1 MQDNFDEETRF
12 ILLEGTESAADKF
25 AEEDSFARD
34 GVLTIRRLHQFYT
47 DEKCREW
54 LRESDAIILNWVDA
68 YTILSL
74 LPFFSKIALLF
85 WGGDLQ
91 NAKHLIAR
99 GGIKG
104 SIMRRMVERA
114 RCIITLLPGDY
125 AELCTV
131 CNPQGQ
137 WLLGV
142 IWTETFSEIRL
153 QPSLPDQM
161 SGKKILVGNS
171 ATRTNRHREVFE
183 QLSRFV
189 DEGITVYVPLAYG
202 DEVYRQEVLEE
213 GRRLLGRSFH
223 PLLDFVDSSEYAAF
237 LGTISVAIFNNNR
250 QQGMGNINLLLSQGA
265 KVYLSEDGPMLEDFS
280 QSGYHVYRAE
290 DICHLSYEELIA
302 FPDDCRK
309 SNVEVGSFAK
319 KHDQAVE
326 LWQHIIG
333 FLKGLRNA

>member
-1 MQDNFDEETRF
+1 MQSNFDEETRF
-12 ILLEGTESAADKF
+12 ILFEGAESAADKF

-34 GVLTIRRLHQFYT
+34 GVLTIRYLHQFYT
-47 DEKCREW
+47 NKKSREW

-91 NAKHLIAR
+91 NAKHIIAR
-99 GGIKG
+99 GDIK
-104 SIMRRMVERA
+104 SLIMRRMVERA

-142 IWTETFSEIRL
+142 IWTKTFSEIRF
-153 QPSLPDQM
+153 QPSLSDQM
-161 SGKKILVGNS
+161 SGKKFLVGNS
-171 ATRTNRHREVFE
+171 ATRTNRHREAFE

-202 DEVYRQEVLEE
+202 DEAYRQEVLDE
-213 GRRLLGRSFH
+213 GRKLLGRSFH
-223 PLLDFVDSSEYAAF
+223 PLLDFIDSSEYAAF
-237 LGTISVAIFNNNR
+237 LGTISVAIFNNDR

-265 KVYLSEDGPMLEDFS
+265 KVYLSEDSPMLKDFS
-280 QSGYHVYRAE
+280 QSGYHVYKAE
-290 DICHLSYEELIA
+290 DICHLDYEEVIA
-302 FPDDCRK
+302 FPEDCRK
-309 SNVEVGSFAK
+309 SNVEVGNFAK

-326 LWQHIIG
+326 LWQHIIS
-333 FLKGLRNA
+333 FLKGLGSA